1 MADCEA
7 LVDTTFV
14 KTVTGVDV
22 SDTDRVESL
31 IVIASTL
38 IGEEFGAC
46 VDPDEASM
54 RLRTVCAN
62 YVAYMMTSGAGGAA
76 GALRA
81 EQIGDYRV
89 EYQGNRTSESDLQVL
104 RDMLSAMYG
113 GSAYSV
119 GTLVEKRET
128 LAVHDLSGLGDLEG
142 VVL

>member
-1 MADCEA
+1 MEVDAD
-7 LVDTTFV
+7 
-14 KTVTGVDV
+14 
-22 SDTDRVESL
+22 
-31 IVIASTL
+31 
-38 IGEEFGAC
+38 
-46 VDPDEASM
+46 
-54 RLRTVCAN
+54 RTHAPRAEVF
-62 YVAYMMTSGAGGAA
+62 

-113 GSAYSV
+113 GSTYSV
-119 GTLVEKRET
+119 NTLVEKQES